1 MTPLV
6 RAGPASEAEED
17 MSRILLADDHDL
29 VRDTLAAYLT
39 SEAGLE
45 VRVAGG
51 LDAALAMVRAQG
63 GFDLV
68 LLDYRMPGM
77 EALAGLA
84 RMQEAAGCP
93 VAILSGTA
101 PPGVARRALR
111 AGAAGF
117 LPKTLAPEALIAAV
131 RAILGGEIY
140 APRDFLE
147 TDHDP
152 QAVAQ
157 VALTAREREVLTG
170 VSDGKSNKEIARDLA
185 IQEVTVKLH
194 LKTLS
199 RKLGA
204 RNRTHAAMLA
214 RDLGLA

>member
-1 MTPLV
+1 
-6 RAGPASEAEED
+6 
-17 MSRILLADDHDL
+17 MSHILLADDHDL
-29 VRDTLAAYLT
+29 VRDMLAAYLRR
-39 SEAGLE
+39 EGGFG
-45 VRVAGG
+45 VDVAGG
-51 LDAALAMVRAQG
+51 FDAALAAVRRG
-63 GFDLV
+63 GGHDLV
-68 LLDYRMPGM
+68 LLDFRMPGM

-84 RMQEAAGCP
+84 RMQEVARCP

-101 PPGVARRALR
+101 PPEMARRALR

-117 LPKTLAPEALIAAV
+117 LPKTLAPQALIAAV
-131 RAILGGEIY
+131 RRILAGDIY
-140 APRDFLE
+140 APCDFLTSDRNPE
-147 TDHDP
+147 AEADI
-152 QAVAQ
+152 
-157 VALTAREREVLTG
+157 ALTARERDVLTG

-214 RDLGLA
+214 RDMGLA